1 MPQTEPTG
9 AHVINH
15 APTQAAPPIYIH
27 GHQREPPLFAG
38 RRGGDVE
45 DWLDDY
51 DRFFVFLAMF
61 LYGGDAFFKYK
72 AWKSGEPA
80 QGAEIGAQCRAW
92 SFKRGV
98 TYLPQLPCLLTMH
111 ATKSCT
117 HPSGY
122 DQLEGRV
129 V

>member
-1 MPQTEPTG
+1 MHAVCTG
-9 AHVINH
+9 FRFNGSPSVYCV
-15 APTQAAPPIYIH
+15 PPW
-27 GHQREPPLFAG
+27 
-38 RRGGDVE
+38 VS
-45 DWLDDY
+45 
-51 DRFFVFLAMF
+51 FFVFLAMF